1 MIVVADTSVLINLC
15 RIGQA
20 DLLARLF
27 KDVFIPT
34 EVAAEFE
41 RLAAQ
46 VPRFSGLI
54 LPVWIHQQE
63 PTAISAAL
71 RATKLD
77 PGETAALALALEMH
91 ADALLVDER
100 RGHEI
105 AVQMGIK
112 TIGVLGILLQAKR
125 SGWIA
130 ELRTLLD
137 QLDQDAGFWIAPT
150 VRQRVLSLAGE
161 T

>member
-1 MIVVADTSVLINLC
+1 VIVVADTSVLINLC
-15 RIGQA
+15 RIGQT

-27 KDVFIPT
+27 QDVFIPT

-46 VPRFSGLI
+46 VPRFGGLI
-54 LPVWIHQQE
+54 LPAWIRQQT
-63 PTAISAAL
+63 PAAISAEL
-71 RATKLD
+71 SATKLD
-77 PGETAALALALEMH
+77 PGETAALALALEIH

-125 SGWIA
+125 SGLIA

-137 QLDQDAGFWIAPT
+137 QLDQDAGFWIAPGI
-150 VRQRVLSLAGE
+150 RQRVLRLAGE
-161 T
+161 G

>member
-1 MIVVADTSVLINLC
+1 MIVVADTSVLVNLC

-41 RLAAQ
+41 RLTAQ

-54 LPVWIHQQE
+54 LPVWIHQQK
-63 PTAISAAL
+63 PAAISAEL

-77 PGETAALALALEMH
+77 PGETAALALALEIH

-105 AVQMGIK
+105 AVRMGIK

-125 SGWIA
+125 SGLIT

-137 QLDQDAGFWIAPT
+137 QLDEEAGFWIAPGI
-150 VRQRVLSLAGE
+150 RQRVLRLAGE
-161 T
+161 G